1 MKKHDLESG
10 SGTSS
15 APRLLG
21 SSHPSPAP
29 SAARLRPT
37 SRVAQDQARLAPPSS
52 PLRPPNLPPPL
63 PTPSSTRLRS
73 PRPRCSTGL
82 PPPEVPSY
90 PLPLLPDMSKK
101 VGKLPPPA
109 AAHEEAREELF
120 ASCSFADLG
129 LHSTLC
135 AHLQGCSQSS
145 FTLLFLIVVV
155 IWRSVL
161 NHKLSSH
168 QIEFLLVTSLAS
180 VFNVLLS
187 ELIEFGAQMSCS

>member
-1 MKKHDLESG
+1 
-10 SGTSS
+10 
-15 APRLLG
+15 
-21 SSHPSPAP
+21 
-29 SAARLRPT
+29 
-37 SRVAQDQARLAPPSS
+37 
-52 PLRPPNLPPPL
+52 
-63 PTPSSTRLRS
+63 
-73 PRPRCSTGL
+73 
-82 PPPEVPSY
+82 
-90 PLPLLPDMSKK
+90 MSKK

-145 FTLLFLIVVV
+145 FTPFFIVVV

-187 ELIEFGAQMSCS
+187 ELIEIGAQMSCS